1 MSATLDLARKVC
13 ASADLDTLLVYD
25 QAKRH
30 LLYEVS
36 GADEVTAALDELPS
50 LVTGTVRVVASKGEG
65 KGAKVYEWVVNMG
78 GASKGIGSLDGGSG
92 PGWREFVELKL
103 ENQEQRLR
111 AELTEKDP
119 GYMGQ
124 LVELIT
130 GLVAPGGALAGKLGV
145 PTAAPAAAPAVIAGP
160 AAADP
165 AARADGE
172 LPPEVLAA
180 AANVAKLYRMAPE
193 TFAQYA
199 PVLANLVADGKE

>member
-13 ASADLDTLLVYD
+13 AAQELDALLVYD

-30 LLYEVS
+30 LLYEVA
-36 GADEVTAALDELPS
+36 GADEVAAALDELPS
-50 LVTGTVRVVASKGEG
+50 LVTGTVRVVASRGEG

-78 GASKGIGSLDGGSG
+78 GASKSIGSLDGGSG

-130 GLVAPGGALAGKLGV
+130 GLVAPGGALAGKL
-145 PTAAPAAAPAVIAGP
+145 AAPAAAAAVSG
-160 AAADP
+160 AADP
-165 AARADGE
+165 GSRTDGE
-172 LPPEVLAA
+172 LPPEVMAA
-180 AANVAKLYRMAPE
+180 AANIAKLYRKDPE
-193 TFAQYA
+193 TFATYA

>member
-30 LLYEVS
+30 LLYEVA
-36 GADEVTAALDELPS
+36 GADEVASALDELPS

-78 GASKGIGSLDGGSG
+78 GASKSIGSLDGGSG

-130 GLVAPGGALAGKLGV
+130 GLVAPGGALAGKLAA
-145 PTAAPAAAPAVIAGP
+145 PASAAAPAAAVSG
-160 AAADP
+160 AADP
-165 AARADGE
+165 GSRTDGE
-172 LPPEVLAA
+172 LPPEVMAA
-180 AANVAKLYRMAPE
+180 AANIAKLYRKDPE
-193 TFAQYA
+193 TFATYA